1 MVDYP
6 FFATGGEFARAGA
19 IDACAK
25 DRKGVYLNPDI
36 AISVLCLDAPEL
48 IPVNRPPAC
57 PELRVSVRR
66 ESPLFD

>member
-1 MVDYP
+1 MDDYH

-36 AISVLCLDAPEL
+36 AISVLCLDAPEF
-48 IPVNRPPAC
+48 IPVNRTPTW
-57 PELRVSVRR
+57 PELGVSVRR
-66 ESPLFD
+66 GSPLFD